1 MRLNANIRLGLSRN
15 HCYVMKDI
23 KYLRAWEIFHWYPTV
38 TFRPCLT
45 PSAGTHITLVLAST
59 WYRNWFSAMLGL
71 LTQSHTLI
79 IPTFSLPIFSWIY
92 LFGSQWNMP
101 NRIFFHSL
109 EHCAASPLCVL
120 CRMMTWVSS
129 LAGMY
134 QVSPRH
140 HYVCIFTNV
149 KIVDNMSGTDGD
161 TPSVHL
167 PLPGLSTHKS

>member
-1 MRLNANIRLGLSRN
+1 MPD
-15 HCYVMKDI
+15 VD
-23 KYLRAWEIFHWYPTV
+23 T
-38 TFRPCLT
+38 RP
-45 PSAGTHITLVLAST
+45 G
-59 WYRNWFSAMLGL
+59 
-71 LTQSHTLI
+71 
-79 IPTFSLPIFSWIY
+79 
-92 LFGSQWNMP
+92 
-101 NRIFFHSL
+101 
-109 EHCAASPLCVL
+109 
-120 CRMMTWVSS
+120 